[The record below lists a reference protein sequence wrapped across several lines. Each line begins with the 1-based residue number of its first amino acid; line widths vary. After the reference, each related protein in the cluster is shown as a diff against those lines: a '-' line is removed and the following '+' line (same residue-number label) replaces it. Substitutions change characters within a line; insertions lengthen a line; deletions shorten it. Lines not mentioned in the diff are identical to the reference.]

1 MDPTIPVHPRTR
13 PAHELEKGMR
23 IAAGFLPLANFLPRR
38 GEAEILFAYPYVL
51 HGGPRVC
58 VVYLYDGDGQPVA
71 DDFLGNALI
80 PVVRVVEPIGPG
92 STTAACVWD
101 VQGQAPS
108 TICARFPLCECP
120 PPAEWADDAPAPA
133 TRPVAA
139 YTAEFRRMDAS

>member
-1 MDPTIPVHPRTR
+1 
-13 PAHELEKGMR
+13 MR
-23 IAAGFLPLANFLPRR
+23 IAAGFLPLASFLPRR
-38 GEAEILFAYPYVL
+38 GEAEILFAYPYLL

-80 PVVRVVEPIGPG
+80 PVTSMPVKPIAPD

-120 PPAEWADDAPAPA
+120 PPVEWDERPAP
-133 TRPVAA
+133 TEPCGCMHYLGQQIVTCSGPHTKYVAA
-139 YTAEFRRMDAS
+139 DKLVWS